1 MQKTTNN
8 ISFLVTMAMNQTTT
22 LYIIDT
28 FIIIAIPLIIDASV
42 IRGKMT
48 TRLRAQ

>member
-1 MQKTTNN
+1 
-8 ISFLVTMAMNQTTT
+8 MAMKQMAMKQTTT